1 MPFNYIGEKKGRE
14 WNILFFS
21 SAIIKQ
27 PYFIEIMVVAMTGRW
42 DVDKNTIKKGHCH
55 EGNG

>member
-1 MPFNYIGEKKGRE
+1 MKYFI
-14 WNILFFS
+14 FFVGS
-21 SAIIKQ
+21 FTKQ